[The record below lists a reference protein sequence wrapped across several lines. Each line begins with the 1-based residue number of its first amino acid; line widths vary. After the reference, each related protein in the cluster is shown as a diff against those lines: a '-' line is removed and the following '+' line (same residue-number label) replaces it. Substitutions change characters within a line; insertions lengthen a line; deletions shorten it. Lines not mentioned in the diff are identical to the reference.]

1 MVGVDVAEGAREQ
14 LVLRPDLLGELRAVP
29 LELRRR
35 RLLHRLRRRR
45 LLDLRRVLGVK
56 VAHAAVVVVG
66 DVGEVDDVL
75 RLDELGKLVV
85 RDAAVAVGVELRHQL
100 VDDFLH
106 VRRVHVERLEHVEDL
121 DLCQLLVL
129 VDVHLAGPRA
139 WSLRELRGLRH
150 ELRHELRTNCA
161 RIAPDCARTLRNASW
176 SVL

>member
-66 DVGEVDDVL
+66 DVGEVDHVL

-106 VRRVHVERLEHVEDL
+106 VGRVHVEGLEHVEDL
-121 DLCQLLVL
+121 HLRQLLVL
-129 VDVHLAGPRA
+129 VDCRGDGGRGLVTGWMEGSSEDGA
-139 WSLRELRGLRH
+139 ELRG
-150 ELRHELRTNCA
+150 
-161 RIAPDCARTLRNASW
+161 RIAPDCARGAPSILRNASW
-176 SVL
+176 RVL